1 MTTEIPSINDV
12 LSEYFRLKEKFE
24 HQNMLNKRKIIN
36 NTNLSKREKRA
47 EYLKLMPK
55 CVNCKRPSRNGTL
68 FTNKFVPSDE
78 NIDAYRI
85 LKASCGVIADP
96 CNLNIQVNLG
106 QYEQLDKMI
115 NDTRKE
121 IIEYKNKII
130 DDKNK
135 LLFGLITTETAI
147 ANFETN
153 KDYITNLTDI
163 YEAYLEKWNET
174 IENQQ
179 KKVELDETQ
188 VLIYEN
194 INNIKECIKKMNAT
208 NNVQFAVDAA
218 NIYQNVLNPLLIK
231 NRQLKYG
238 ENNVFNDDM
247 TDSCRLVQ
255 KKYDIDDITYTGY
268 DNKVVSYDVG
278 LKAKPK
284 TKGEPKKKPLMIIES
299 DSDEPQNIQKLP
311 KKIQLIPGT
320 IDDEPIIG
328 KGEDEID
335 WNEPEYKNLWAKLPI
350 KLKEAF
356 KLNIDWMKEFMNKCV
371 NERINSPPG
380 FNGCKLTTPPN
391 IVIPPRIM
399 ENGQYD
405 FGVSIYNEAFNKL
418 PETLKKMYLTFYKEE
433 PETKEKDYTMLED
446 QLNSL
451 VEKEVGF
458 GRGFF

>member
-1 MTTEIPSINDV
+1 MSEEIANINDV
-12 LSEYFRLKEKFE
+12 LNEYFRLKEKFE
-24 HQNMLNKRKIIN
+24 HQNMLNKKKIIN
-36 NTNLSKREKRA
+36 NITLSKREKRA

-55 CVNCKRPSRNGTL
+55 CVNCKRPSRKGTI
-68 FTNKFVPSDE
+68 FTNTFTPSTD
-78 NIDAYRI
+78 NTDAFRI
-85 LKASCGVIADP
+85 LKASCGVLADP
-96 CNLNIQVNLG
+96 CNLNIQINLG
-106 QYEQLDKMI
+106 QYELLDEMI
-115 NDTRKE
+115 TNIRNE

-130 DDKNK
+130 NDKNK

-147 ANFETN
+147 SNFEEN
-153 KDYITNLTDI
+153 KDYVNNLTSI
-163 YEAYLEKWNET
+163 YEQYLETWNET
-174 IENQQ
+174 VENPQ
-179 KKVELDETQ
+179 KKVEMNETQ

-194 INNIKECIKKMNAT
+194 INGIKECIKKMNET
-208 NNVQFAVDAA
+208 NNVQFAGDAA
-218 NIYQNVLNPLLIK
+218 NIYHNVLMPLLIK
-231 NRQLKYG
+231 NRQLKYS
-238 ENNVFNDDM
+238 ENKVFSDDISN
-247 TDSCRLVQ
+247 TCRLIQ
-255 KKYDIDDITYTGY
+255 KKYTPNDILFSGY
-268 DNKVVSYDVG
+268 ASKVVSYDVG
-278 LKAKPK
+278 LKAKSK
-284 TKGEPKKKPLMIIES
+284 KDAKKKPLLIIES
-299 DSDEPQNIQKLP
+299 DSEEPQNIKNLS

-328 KGEDEID
+328 KGEDGID
-335 WNEPEYKNLWAKLPI
+335 WNEPEYKNLWSKLPV
-350 KLKEAF
+350 KLKAAF

-418 PETLKKMYLTFYKEE
+418 PETLKKMYLTFYKED
-433 PETKEKDYTMLED
+433 PETKQKNYKMLED